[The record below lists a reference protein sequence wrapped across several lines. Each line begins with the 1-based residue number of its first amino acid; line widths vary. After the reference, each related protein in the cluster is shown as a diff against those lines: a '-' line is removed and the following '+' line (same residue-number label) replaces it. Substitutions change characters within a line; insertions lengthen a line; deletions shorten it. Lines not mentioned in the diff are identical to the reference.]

1 MSEHIPPADDEYNYR
16 VFNGQGDFEGFPNL
30 LRVGMGAPDFSAT
43 LLETGQEVRLSDYWR
58 RGDLVVEFGS
68 FT

>member
-1 MSEHIPPADDEYNYR
+1 M
-16 VFNGQGDFEGFPNL
+16 

-43 LLETGQEVRLSDYWR
+43 LLETSQEVRLSDYWR